1 MKRRV
6 VRRSGKTAS
15 DGKVHVEVAPSLSGR
30 RALNDGESAEDKLQ
44 KEIRELR
51 QIIDSVPI
59 NIGVLDSAGEIVLV
73 NQTFLDYSG
82 LTLEELRTPGI
93 RERFVSSVHPED
105 RERMRR
111 EREAALAAGRE
122 FQYEERVRWKDGR
135 YNWFQVHYKPLRNEQ
150 GEITRWLATKTDIGE
165 RKQAE
170 ERLRKEN
177 ISLREEI
184 DHSSL
189 SDEIIGSSDVLRR
202 ALFQVAKVAPADST
216 VLVVGESGTGKEL
229 VARAIHR
236 RSRRAGGA
244 FIAVNCAAIP
254 QSLMA
259 SELFGHEKGA
269 FTGALERRIGR
280 FESAEGGTIFLDE
293 VGELSAESQA
303 LLLRVLQEREF
314 ERVGSVKPIRA
325 DVRVVAAT
333 NRDLSSAI
341 SAGTFRQDLYYRLNV
356 FPIHVPSLRERAAD
370 IPLLLE
376 YFIQRFSQKAGKK
389 ILRVSKETIRRF
401 QVYDWPGNIRE
412 LQNVVERGIL
422 LCEGETFDVDETWL
436 RRQSPRPHTATVPLA
451 AALVEHEK
459 ELIESALAACRG
471 RVSGPGGAAA
481 KLGIPR
487 QTLDARIASLRINKY
502 RFKGN
507 LDS

>member
-1 MKRRV
+1 VKKV
-6 VRRSGKTAS
+6 VRRSGKAAS
-15 DGKVHVEVAPSLSGR
+15 VVKVQIDNSPSRYAGGAVDNAKRSEEKLRQEILELR
-30 RALNDGESAEDKLQ
+30 RA
-44 KEIRELR
+44 
-51 QIIDSVPI
+51 IDAIPI
-59 NIGVLDSAGEIVLV
+59 NIVVFDPAGNPLDVNQLVLDHMGV
-73 NQTFLDYSG
+73 
-82 LTLEELRTPGI
+82 TLEDVRAPNFRDRVLHPDDW
-93 RERFVSSVHPED
+93 ERVKAN
-105 RERMRR
+105 RQQ
-111 EREAALAAGRE
+111 ALAAGRE
-122 FQYEERVRWKDGR
+122 FQHEVRTRGKDGK
-135 YNWFQVHYKPLRNEQ
+135 YNWFLMHYKPLRNER
-150 GEITRWLATKTDIGE
+150 GEIIRWYATGTNIDD
-165 RKQAE
+165 RKEAE

-177 ISLREEI
+177 IALREQI
-184 DHSSL
+184 DRSSL
-189 SDEIIGSSDVLRR
+189 FDEIVGSSDPLRR
-202 ALFQVAKVAPADST
+202 VLAQVAKVAPADST

-269 FTGALERRIGR
+269 FTGAIERRIGR

-293 VGELSAESQA
+293 VGELSPETQV

-333 NRDLSSAI
+333 NRDLTSAI
-341 SAGTFRQDLYYRLNV
+341 STGTFRQDLFYRLNV
-356 FPIHVPSLRERAAD
+356 FPIHVPSLRERSAD
-370 IPLLLE
+370 VPLLLE

-389 ILRVSKETIRRF
+389 ILRVSKETVRRF
-401 QVYDWPGNIRE
+401 QEYDWPGNIRE
-412 LQNVVERGIL
+412 LQNVVERGVL
-422 LCEGETFDVDETWL
+422 LCDGETFDVDEAWL
-436 RRQSPRPHTATVPLA
+436 RRESPRSHTAAAVPLV

-459 ELIESALAACRG
+459 ELIESALEACRG

-502 RFKGN
+502 RFKGDR
-507 LDS
+507 DS

>member
-1 MKRRV
+1 M
-6 VRRSGKTAS
+6 RRSGKTAS
-15 DGKVHVEVAPSLSGR
+15 DGKVQIDGSSSLSTG
-30 RALNDGESAEDKLQ
+30 SAVDHAKLTEDMLRE
-44 KEIRELR
+44 EIREWR
-51 QIIDSVPI
+51 QIFDAIPI
-59 NIGVLDSAGEIVLV
+59 NVGVLDAAGEILYV
-73 NQTFLDYSG
+73 NRTALDHMG
-82 LTLEELRTPGI
+82 LTLEEVRTASI
-93 RERFVSSVHPED
+93 RERTVSVYPED
-105 RERMRR
+105 WERYRN

-122 FQYEERVRWKDGR
+122 FQAEARSRGKDGR
-135 YNWFQVHYKPLRNEQ
+135 YQWFLVQYKPIRNEL
-150 GEITRWLATKTDIGE
+150 GNIVRWLATKTNIDD

-177 ISLREEI
+177 IALREEI
-184 DHSSL
+184 DRSSL
-189 SDEIIGSSDVLRR
+189 VDEIVGSSDVLRR
-202 ALFQVAKVAPADST
+202 VLAQVAKVAPADST
-216 VLVVGESGTGKEL
+216 VLIVGESGTGKEL

-269 FTGALERRIGR
+269 FTGAIERRIGR

-293 VGELSAESQA
+293 VGELSPETQV

-341 SAGTFRQDLYYRLNV
+341 STGTFRQDLFYRLNV

-401 QVYDWPGNIRE
+401 QEYDWPGNIRE
-412 LQNVVERGIL
+412 LQNVVERGVL
-422 LCEGETFDVDETWL
+422 LCDGETFDVDEAWL
-436 RRQSPRPHTATVPLA
+436 RRESPRPHTVAAVPLV

-459 ELIESALAACRG
+459 ELIESALDACRG

-507 LDS
+507 RDS